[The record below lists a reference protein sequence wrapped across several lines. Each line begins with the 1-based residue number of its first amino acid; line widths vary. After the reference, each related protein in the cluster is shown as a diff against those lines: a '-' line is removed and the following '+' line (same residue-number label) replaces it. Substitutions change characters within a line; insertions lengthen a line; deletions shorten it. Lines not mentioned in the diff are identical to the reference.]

1 MALTHA
7 KVAINATTPTQLTP
21 EGREGGIGL
30 SIQVQNISGVDVYL
44 GGEGLTSSSFGVR
57 IAAGA
62 AVTLESLPPAD
73 EVYALSSSGNVEV
86 AVLMVRR

>member
-1 MALTHA
+1 MPLTHA
-7 KVAINATTPTQLTP
+7 KVTLDATTPTRLTP

-30 SIQVQNISGVDVYL
+30 SIQVQNISSVDVYL
-44 GGEGLTSSSFGVR
+44 GGEGLTSSSFGCK

-62 AVTLESLPPAD
+62 AVTLESLPPTD
-73 EVYALSSSGNVEV
+73 EVYALSSSGSADV